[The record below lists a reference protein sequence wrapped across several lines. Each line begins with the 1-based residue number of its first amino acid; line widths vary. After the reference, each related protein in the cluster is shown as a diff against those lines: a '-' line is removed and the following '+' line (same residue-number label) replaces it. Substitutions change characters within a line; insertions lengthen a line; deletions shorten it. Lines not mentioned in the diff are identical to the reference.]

1 VGVDRDS
8 AVRKAEELVRDGKI
22 ELAIDEYARL
32 VDDQPGDVG
41 AANAL
46 GDLYAKVGNRP
57 AAVAQF
63 VQIGDS
69 HRDSGFVPKAVAF
82 YKKALKVDPASDH
95 ALSQLAQIAVEQE
108 LYADATLY
116 MNRLLQRRREQGNE
130 VGVAECLVRLG
141 GFPSAT
147 ADAKLAA
154 ARASA
159 THFAQDQTARLWVEA
174 ADTLERADR
183 PREAV
188 DALMQAASLE
198 PDDVALR
205 RRVAQACATT
215 GQIDRVRALL
225 SFDTAGDHPDL
236 LLALAEHA
244 IADGRDDEAR
254 RALERV
260 LAVAPE
266 RRTEVE
272 AMLAPL
278 GGESAPA
285 PAAHEIPAD
294 FFAVAIDQVE
304 DTTHDGPPD
313 VAAAFGAGSDD
324 DVALLDEG
332 DDDASVATAATEEA
346 ELPAASAQDAS
357 ATGLDWSALLG
368 ETGEAE
374 PDDSAVPEAAVGD
387 GTAAFAPEEIAA
399 PSESSP
405 DPVVDDVVDDPVY
418 IEPEPEP
425 EAAPA
430 PEPTPEPTPEAAS
443 DTDAQPEAAAPS
455 DLESIAALTA
465 AAQNPALQ
473 FQASAQLGRLL
484 LRLGRGREGIEWLER
499 ATQAATS
506 VREQRLDVTYELA
519 DALERAGER
528 TRALDVFSD
537 LDFDAASY
545 RDVPDRMAALR
556 RALEEG
562 HDT

>member
-294 FFAVAIDQVE
+294 FFAVEIDQVE
-304 DTTHDGPPD
+304 DTNDDGPPD

-484 LRLGRGREGIEWLER
+484 LRLGREREGIEWLER